1 MKKIIGLVL
10 IIVALAGGIFA
21 GMQLGGGKD
30 KDKNAQKPK
39 KEVTDFQNKQF
50 LYSKF
55 DKPMIIPIFRNNKAI
70 GMLLAE
76 IWLELEPE
84 SDTITISTK
93 EPRLRDELM
102 QVFYAYASEGRL
114 SESLLEPKTQAELRR
129 DLTNVARQ
137 FIGDSLHAVLIND
150 MQRQDLM

>member
-21 GMQLGGGKD
+21 GMQLGGK
-30 KDKNAQKPK
+30 KDKNSEKPK
-39 KEVTDFQNKQF
+39 KEVVDFQKKQF
-50 LYSKF
+50 LYFKF
-55 DKPMIIPIFRNNKAI
+55 KKPMIIPIFRNDKAV
-70 GMLLAE
+70 GMLIVE

-84 SDTITISTK
+84 SETVAIGNK
-93 EPRLRDELM
+93 EPRLRDELL
-102 QVFYAYASEGRL
+102 QVFYAYASDGRL
-114 SESLLEPKTQAELRR
+114 SKALLEPKTQAEIRR

-137 FIGDSLHAVLIND
+137 LIGEPLHAVLIND